1 MRLDHLAQRLGS
13 VGMLAEP
20 ISSEEPQGFR
30 LTKARA
36 LVALGREIFGRGS
49 KELGH
54 AQGRS
59 RIRPLDSLQNLKE
72 SLIRPRLGPNRV
84 QAAGASFGENAL
96 HRGRFIQPLGQAA
109 PDEKATREDCRS
121 ELARGL
127 GRQDELGMRH
137 RLFEGL
143 QQGVAG
149 GEVHAMGVV
158 DQHRFVPSDQWTSSE
173 KVQDRD
179 GARLVII
186 GGSSGDGAV
195 ANHVLPPRRSD
206 QLKVDGV
213 AVLEPATRFA
223 LPTRPARLRIEAQ
236 SKVGQMPR
244 EIQRSAA
251 LWPKQEDRAGQIPAP
266 KNGIDK
272 VKSRT

>member
-1 MRLDHLAQRLGS
+1 
-13 VGMLAEP
+13 
-20 ISSEEPQGFR
+20 
-30 LTKARA
+30 
-36 LVALGREIFGRGS
+36 
-49 KELGH
+49 
-54 AQGRS
+54 
-59 RIRPLDSLQNLKE
+59 
-72 SLIRPRLGPNRV
+72 
-84 QAAGASFGENAL
+84 
-96 HRGRFIQPLGQAA
+96 
-109 PDEKATREDCRS
+109 
-121 ELARGL
+121 
-127 GRQDELGMRH
+127 
-137 RLFEGL
+137 
-143 QQGVAG
+143 
-149 GEVHAMGVV
+149 MGVV
-158 DQHRFVPSDQWTSSE
+158 DQRRFVPSDQWTSSE